1 MDREKVRMIVR
12 HMDDLVRSLRYE
24 IEGPPKHIVIEKD
37 GTITEKNRTIGPY
50 EEDYDEV
57 FGG

>member
-1 MDREKVRMIVR
+1 MDREKVRMIIR
-12 HMDDLVRSLRYE
+12 NMDLLVTSLKHE
-24 IEGPPKHIVIEKD
+24 IEGPPKKIVLEKD
-37 GTITEKNRTIGPY
+37 GIIGPY